1 MLFGLF
7 GKRQDINLIPE
18 EEQKIRTRKIQ
29 VISVLGLVLIILA
42 QLLLF
47 GLVTS
52 LTFQEGR
59 NQSRL
64 EDNLA
69 AKNSEWDKIATS
81 AASLKIVKTKLAF
94 YESFNSQHPSLPEL
108 AKKIQDN
115 MPSGTELTNISITS
129 NGEVSIQGEAS
140 NPAVIYQFVNTLND
154 KKNDFSLVKLEGV
167 SKLTTGN
174 YSFVLSLNLK

>member
-59 NQSRL
+59 NQSKL
-64 EDNLA
+64 EDSLA
-69 AKNSEWDKIATS
+69 TKNSQWNKIATP
-81 AASLKIVKTKLAF
+81 AASLKVVKTKLSS
-94 YESFNSQHPSLPEL
+94 YESFNNDHPLLPQL
-108 AKKIQDN
+108 LKKIQDY
-115 MPSGTELTNISITS
+115 MPSGTKFTDVSITADR
-129 NGEVSIQGEAS
+129 EASIQGEAS
-140 NPAVIYQFVNTLND
+140 DPAVIYQFVNVLND
-154 KKNDFSLVKLEGV
+154 KKDDFSLVKLEGI
-167 SKLTTGN
+167 SKLATGS
-174 YSFVLSLNLK
+174 YSFVLSLNVK

>member
-42 QLLLF
+42 QLLLL

-59 NQSRL
+59 NQSKL
-64 EDNLA
+64 ENTLA
-69 AKNSEWDKIATS
+69 QRNSEWDKIATP
-81 AASLKIVKTKLAF
+81 AASLKVVKTKLSS
-94 YESFNSQHPSLPEL
+94 YESFNGQHPLLPQL
-108 AKKIQDN
+108 
-115 MPSGTELTNISITS
+115 L
-129 NGEVSIQGEAS
+129 
-140 NPAVIYQFVNTLND
+140 
-154 KKNDFSLVKLEGV
+154 
-167 SKLTTGN
+167 
-174 YSFVLSLNLK
+174 